1 MSGNARRERLTP
13 DQFRAV
19 VSTVLRT
26 GVVTAAALTSVGFAM
41 SLLVGWNG
49 SLLGAAPT
57 ASAPTDFSRLV
68 SGLLALRPVAFA
80 QAGLVVLLAT
90 PVLRVATSVVGFW
103 LEADRLYVAITL
115 GVLVI
120 LLGSIFLVH

>member
-1 MSGNARRERLTP
+1 VSGNARRERLTP

-19 VSTVLRT
+19 VSAVLRT
-26 GVVTAAALTSVGFAM
+26 GAVTAATLTTVGFAM

-49 SLLGAAPT
+49 SLLGAPPT
-57 ASAPTDFSRLV
+57 AAASTDFSYLV

-103 LEADRLYVAITL
+103 LEADGLYVAITL

>member
-1 MSGNARRERLTP
+1 MNGDPVAPRLTP
-13 DQFRAV
+13 DQFRAI

-26 GVVTAAALTSVGFAM
+26 GVVAAALLTGVGFAT
-41 SLLVGWNG
+41 SFLVGWEG

-57 ASAPTDFSRLV
+57 ALAPTDFSGLV
-68 SGLLALRPVAFA
+68 SGLLELRPIAFA

-90 PVLRVATSVVGFW
+90 PVVRVATSVVGFW
-103 LEADRLYVAITL
+103 LEGDRLYVAITL